1 VRRLI
6 ILGIVMA
13 AIAAGIWFVVQAA
26 NRPPDPYFGPTVAGF
41 EEQAFSI
48 AAPGVVTG
56 GDDHCA
62 LLAATAEQRSRG
74 LMGRRDLGGYDG
86 MVFRFDEPA
95 TTPFTMSRTLIPL
108 SIAWFDA
115 SGALVDQAEMT
126 PCPEAIDCPSY
137 QSDRPYLYAL
147 EVAQGGLDDLGVGA
161 GALLVLGNGACS

>member
-1 VRRLI
+1 MAIAV
-6 ILGIVMA
+6 A
-13 AIAAGIWFVVQAA
+13 AIAAGIWFIVEAA

-48 AAPGVVTG
+48 AAPGAVTG
-56 GDDHCA
+56 GDEHCA
-62 LLAATAEQRSRG
+62 LLATTAEQHARG

-86 MVFRFDEPA
+86 MVFRYEELVR
-95 TTPFTMSRTLIPL
+95 TPFTMSRTLIPL

-115 SGALVDQAEMT
+115 SGALVDQADMT

-147 EVAQGGLDDLGVGA
+147 EVPQGGLDDLGVTA
-161 GALLVLGNGACS
+161 GAQLVLGNGGCA

>member
-1 VRRLI
+1 MVAVVL
-6 ILGIVMA
+6 A
-13 AIAAGIWFVVQAA
+13 AIAAFIWFVVQAA
-26 NRPPDPYFGPTVAGF
+26 NRPADPYFGPTVAGF

-48 AAPGVVTG
+48 AAPGTVASG
-56 GDDHCA
+56 EDHCA
-62 LLAATAEQRSRG
+62 LLAATAEQRGRG

-86 MVFRFDEPA
+86 MVFRFDRVV

-115 SGALVDQAEMT
+115 SGQLVDQAEMT

-161 GALLVLGNGACS
+161 GAQLVLGGTCA